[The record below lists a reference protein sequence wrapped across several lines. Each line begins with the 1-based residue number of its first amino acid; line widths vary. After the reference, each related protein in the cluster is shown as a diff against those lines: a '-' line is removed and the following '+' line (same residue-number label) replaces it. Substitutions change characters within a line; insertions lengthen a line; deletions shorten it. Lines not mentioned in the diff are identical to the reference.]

1 MYERFIFENYIFSP
15 EEKKLTLNYSLD
27 EKVNFSETIV
37 FDFEFTDYNPNALD
51 KALFGVFVMCG
62 ISYFKAYLPQ
72 KIEFKNSGL
81 TDSQKLF
88 FGKIYT
94 YGLGEFFYRNRID
107 PNGKIN
113 FEFDKKTESKPI
125 SLPNL
130 SGSLVPIGGGKDSI
144 TTAEILKKNNEDF
157 ETWTVGDYPFF
168 APMLEKIGKQHLK
181 VRRTIDPQLFKLNN
195 DGALN
200 GHIPISAIL
209 AFLGVASAILRGK
222 KNVILSNENSAN
234 EPTLEFNGVSVNHQY
249 SKSLEFESDFQGYV
263 HTQISSDVN
272 YFSFL
277 RPLSEL
283 KIAELFCNICLEKY
297 AHSFSSCNTNF
308 KIRNWD
314 FETQNWKST
323 GKDICWCKKCP
334 KCAFV
339 FILFSPFIKRDKL
352 IEIFRGNLFA
362 DESLYPTF
370 AELLGQT
377 ESKPFECVGEIE
389 EVKRALQLAKET
401 GHWPELE
408 KFPTEKSDYNEHE
421 WHTNLMPQYFEY
433 MLKDFRS

>member
-1 MYERFIFENYIFSP
+1 MYERFIFESYDFSP

-27 EKVNFSETIV
+27 GKVNFSETVV
-37 FDFEFTDYNPNALD
+37 FDFDFTDYNPNALD

-62 ISYFKAYLPQ
+62 ISYFKAYLPA
-72 KIEFKNSGL
+72 KIEFKNGGL
-81 TDSQKLF
+81 TDNQKLF
-88 FGKIYT
+88 FEKIYT
-94 YGLGEFFYRNRID
+94 YGLGEFFYRNEID

-113 FEFDKKTESKPI
+113 FELDESVESRPI
-125 SLPNL
+125 DLPN
-130 SGSLVPIGGGKDSI
+130 STGSLVPIGGGKDSI

-168 APMLEKIGKQHLK
+168 APMLEKIGKQHMK
-181 VRRTIDPQLFKLNN
+181 VRRTIDPKLFELNN

-200 GHIPISAIL
+200 GHVPISAIL
-209 AFLGVASAILRGK
+209 AFLGVTSAILRGK
-222 KNVILSNENSAN
+222 QNVILSNENSAN
-234 EPTLEFNGVSVNHQY
+234 EPTLEFNGVPVNHQY
-249 SKSLEFESDFQGYV
+249 SKSLEFETDFQSYV
-263 HTQISSDVN
+263 HTHISSDVN

-283 KIAELFCNICLEKY
+283 KIAELFCKNFLEKY
-297 AHSFSSCNTNF
+297 EKDFSSCNTNF
-308 KIRNWD
+308 RITDGTNEWR
-314 FETQNWKST
+314 
-323 GKDICWCKKCP
+323 WCKKCP

-339 FILFSPFIKRDKL
+339 FILFAPFVERDKL
-352 IEIFRGNLFA
+352 IEIFGGNLFT

-370 AELLGQT
+370 AQLLGQT

-408 KFPTEKSDYNEHE
+408 KFTTEISDYNEHE
-421 WHTNLMPQYFEY
+421 WHANLMPQYFEY
-433 MLKDFRS
+433 MLKDFRP